1 MTMKNAAA
9 RPCGVRLHER
19 PEAASD
25 TRRNCAQAGSGAA
38 LAEFRGS
45 LLDELRDGTI
55 ADHRRI
61 EAHPLLRALTAPT
74 LSLEHYARVLA
85 AFTGFHEALD
95 PRLVEMSAII
105 DFPHYLYRPRMPA
118 LVEDRAVLPV
128 CAVTPCANA
137 PEFSCVDEVLGVL
150 YVLEGATQGG
160 LVIAP
165 LVQQRL
171 ALTERAGARYFNLHR
186 QGGWQNF
193 RALVEHCQQ
202 HCDHGLAVS
211 AARATFEHLH
221 AHLDRCLC
229 GVEARP

>member
-9 RPCGVRLHER
+9 FACGVCLHER
-19 PEAASD
+19 PEGASD
-25 TRRNCAQAGSGAA
+25 LCGNCVKTRSDTA
-38 LAEFRGS
+38 LVEFRGS
-45 LLDELRDGTI
+45 LLNDLRDGTM

-61 EAHPLLRALTAPT
+61 EVHPLLRALMAPT
-74 LSLEHYARVLA
+74 LSLEQYASVLA
-85 AFTGFHEALD
+85 AFTGFYQALE

-105 DFPHYLYRPRMPA
+105 DFPRYRYRPRLPA

-128 CAVTPCANA
+128 CAVKPCATT

-160 LVIAP
+160 VVIAP

-186 QGGWQNF
+186 EGDWQRF
-193 RALVEHCQQ
+193 RALVERCQQ
-202 HCDHGLAVS
+202 HYDHGLAVT
-211 AARATFEHLH
+211 AARGTFEHLH
-221 AHLDRCLC
+221 AHLDRCL
-229 GVEARP
+229 GRAEN